1 MAEEDAFV
9 SSAAARDRDS
19 ETEEFEDEAFSD
31 SKSASFSLEPSVTNY
46 PEEHGRRYHAYRR
59 GRYLLPNDDK
69 EMQRLNLVDAL
80 VRHILGGLHL
90 APIGSNPQR
99 VLDIGT
105 GSGAWA
111 INFADKYPSAE
122 VVHLSSLIQS
132 VSFRRLSCPQVI
144 GNDLSPTQPDD
155 VPPNVRFIVDD
166 VEEDW
171 EYEDHPFDF
180 IHSRYM
186 ILAIRDMKHLIQ
198 QAFSCLRPG
207 GWLEVQDFDSRIHS
221 ADGSIRGTCLEH
233 WDNSTMEAF
242 ARLGFWTRVDPQ
254 FGTLLHDVGFTNI
267 QMKRFSIPLGNWH
280 ENKRSQQLG
289 ELNAKQLTEVLEAA
303 SLAVLTRSGWTEQA
317 VYAMCAGARNDAQN
331 QKIHAELDL

>member
-171 EYEDHPFDF
+171 D
-180 IHSRYM
+180 
-186 ILAIRDMKHLIQ
+186 
-198 QAFSCLRPG
+198 CLRPG